1 MTLRILSKLVTL
13 AGTIFF
19 ALVPTWC
26 LAADI
31 RSGAIATGSLGSD
44 QTPSEILA
52 ITNQILRKQTDFER
66 YYLQYRIQGGK
77 EPKWRQWR
85 YFVAQQTAA
94 LGYLASNT
102 IDTAEFANSIRDP
115 QRENDQY
122 LRYGYTAGLV
132 GSIIGGSADGLEIA
146 SNALL
151 AAKNKRHGIDPSS
164 AKKSALKWLREID
177 ALMAKRSS
185 LIEKLP
191 PGETT
196 EIMALEGMLLKE
208 YRDLGAYEFAD
219 VYSNIKSY
227 QASSNVFYALD
238 IVSQTLASISW
249 GLSINGVRQDSRNGP
264 AILTALVA
272 DSVALPSA
280 PISYLANS
288 LMYKYWRAK
297 FAKELGE
304 KLDDTKK
311 RTISTLALLKER
323 VASANAESLTSLG
336 PIANRLHAYSIWSTR
351 YEGFMEKEEDRLDR
365 FKEVARQYNTAG
377 PAIALGNLGQDV
389 VDTVGFYKYGHR
401 DIVATRLYLAGSIS
415 TTGSSFGSFMFTN
428 YRFLDDYLFERNL
441 KRLHEMPEQLL
452 QTRLNTL
459 DELENRLELKTDP
472 TH

>member
-1 MTLRILSKLVTL
+1 MTVRILSKLVTL

-31 RSGAIATGSLGSD
+31 RSGAIASGSLGSD

-249 GLSINGVRQDSRNGP
+249 GL
-264 AILTALVA
+264 
-272 DSVALPSA
+272 
-280 PISYLANS
+280 
-288 LMYKYWRAK
+288 
-297 FAKELGE
+297 
-304 KLDDTKK
+304 
-311 RTISTLALLKER
+311 
-323 VASANAESLTSLG
+323 
-336 PIANRLHAYSIWSTR
+336 
-351 YEGFMEKEEDRLDR
+351 
-365 FKEVARQYNTAG
+365 
-377 PAIALGNLGQDV
+377 
-389 VDTVGFYKYGHR
+389 
-401 DIVATRLYLAGSIS
+401 
-415 TTGSSFGSFMFTN
+415 
-428 YRFLDDYLFERNL
+428 
-441 KRLHEMPEQLL
+441 
-452 QTRLNTL
+452 
-459 DELENRLELKTDP
+459 
-472 TH
+472 